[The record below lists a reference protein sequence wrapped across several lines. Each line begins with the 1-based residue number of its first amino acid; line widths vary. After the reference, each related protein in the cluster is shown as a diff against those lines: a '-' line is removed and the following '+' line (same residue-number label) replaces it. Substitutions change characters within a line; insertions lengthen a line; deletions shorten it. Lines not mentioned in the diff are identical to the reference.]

1 MSNHAGVGCL
11 TGGASNITVPV
22 PHRPAG
28 IETNTM
34 HHASSD
40 KPVIPAPAWIII
52 RVGTI
57 ADKTTGKF
65 AWNDSCDIERSNRRL
80 GENRRKVTLKIAI
93 GRIRR
98 TTRQPEA
105 GDR

>member
-1 MSNHAGVGCL
+1 
-11 TGGASNITVPV
+11 
-22 PHRPAG
+22 
-28 IETNTM
+28 M

-40 KPVIPAPAWIII
+40 EPVIPARASIVV
-52 RVGTI
+52 RVRAV
-57 ADKTTGKF
+57 ADKTTREFVRNYARGIKR
-65 AWNDSCDIERSNRRL
+65 NYRRL
-80 GENRRKVTLKIAI
+80 GEHRGKVTLKIAI